1 MLMVARGG
9 KANIETA
16 IKRFLKENPPPEGV
30 DEELV
35 LGILKVMEDY
45 QFSID
50 RSRARDLIRRIV
62 EGRR

>member
-1 MLMVARGG
+1 MAARGD
-9 KANIETA
+9 KANIESA
-16 IKRFLKENPPPEGV
+16 IKRFLMENPPPEGV